1 MTDKRNFQRPFK
13 DVSHSFYPGYA
24 YGIREKVAMY
34 CFSADLQFMKRNVPP
49 FASNVAQSNN
59 NELEELISVLFDR
72 LILSF
77 QEIQRNNRIPVFS
90 RPVCTF
96 KKTTKGELRMVYA
109 LPYWTANILKMMV
122 SMTFEFLNALAY
134 KNVAYDLW
142 EGKIDDFFSVQLSS
156 KLMPVRNSKFSNSFA
171 MMESAFKKKIE
182 ISFLHER
189 TEVLQLG
196 YSDSAPWIRSTH
208 TSSTPFLSVSISKD
222 KFSTNRMLRSQGF
235 PVCRQAVLTNINQL
249 KSACQKIGFP
259 LVVKPVDC
267 DGGVGISSN
276 LIDIESVEKAY
287 RIALKESNI
296 VLLENY
302 VSGDN
307 VRIIFFNGR
316 LLKCFKRKKQ
326 GVVGDGK
333 LSIRDLV
340 NQKNALV
347 RKKSMRLE
355 IDDVTHRLLEQQGLS
370 LKSIPGHGEYVKLGE
385 LHNVSAGG
393 IMFPLSVGEIHPDNV
408 KLAKKAV
415 EILRLDFAGVDMI
428 VDDISKSWR
437 ETNLVITEINS
448 APQIGSEDKAIFDKI
463 IDILTENCVTPVVDC
478 VIALDS
484 DEAKKLAGKHDLM
497 EGVAVVFNGQVV
509 TLGEMIVK
517 QFQNS
522 FIAVRAAAQ
531 QLGAVR
537 ILLYMTV
544 EEVETMS
551 LPFISFNNIVLSDAV
566 RLSNKSRSMSQ
577 VIGQS
582 LS

>member
-1 MTDKRNFQRPFK
+1 
-13 DVSHSFYPGYA
+13 
-24 YGIREKVAMY
+24 
-34 CFSADLQFMKRNVPP
+34 
-49 FASNVAQSNN
+49 
-59 NELEELISVLFDR
+59 
-72 LILSF
+72 
-77 QEIQRNNRIPVFS
+77 
-90 RPVCTF
+90 
-96 KKTTKGELRMVYA
+96 
-109 LPYWTANILKMMV
+109 
-122 SMTFEFLNALAY
+122 
-134 KNVAYDLW
+134 
-142 EGKIDDFFSVQLSS
+142 
-156 KLMPVRNSKFSNSFA
+156 
-171 MMESAFKKKIE
+171 
-182 ISFLHER
+182 
-189 TEVLQLG
+189 
-196 YSDSAPWIRSTH
+196 
-208 TSSTPFLSVSISKD
+208 
-222 KFSTNRMLRSQGF
+222 
-235 PVCRQAVLTNINQL
+235 
-249 KSACQKIGFP
+249 
-259 LVVKPVDC
+259 
-267 DGGVGISSN
+267 
-276 LIDIESVEKAY
+276 
-287 RIALKESNI
+287 
-296 VLLENY
+296 
-302 VSGDN
+302 
-307 VRIIFFNGR
+307 
-316 LLKCFKRKKQ
+316 
-326 GVVGDGK
+326 
-333 LSIRDLV
+333 
-340 NQKNALV
+340 
-347 RKKSMRLE
+347 MRLE